1 MRKFIRLAIAAAVSV
16 FLISLPAVA
25 RAGVAFNGID

>member
-1 MRKFIRLAIAAAVSV
+1 MRKFVRLAIATAVSA

-25 RAGVAFNGID
+25 QARLSFNGID